1 MQKYLYPLL
10 ILLLFSCSSKKE
22 DNQNT
27 IVINPIV
34 VSESTLLSDFVEE
47 VKFIKL
53 ETKEESIIA
62 GPREIIIKDQF
73 IYAVDKFQKAIL
85 IFDMEGKFVSKLQ
98 KLGDGPDQYRNLGAV
113 FISDDESTIEIIE
126 NFGEKSKRLT
136 YSLFDFEL
144 LNSQP
149 FNSPFANSS
158 RRVGDVYYFATQ
170 QIENFVN
177 DEETNASIIIR
188 DQDNQLSSLF
198 PKNIETKR
206 SGFSPFTESFT
217 KNKKGELFFSL
228 VYDNTF
234 YQLKN
239 KEAIPVMSVDFG
251 SFGIDHSIGFESIE
265 RQMEY
270 LGQETEGKASFPVLN
285 VNEPNLLAFSY
296 YFKENGKN
304 SLHQYLDFK
313 KKDKIIHNKSIV
325 NDLSP
330 FPEKIFLSSYFLG
343 INHEVMHNEYLVDII
358 LPSYSLNGK
367 KEMEVEGLGLIQA
380 EDNPI
385 VMLMKVI

>member
-1 MQKYLYPLL
+1 MQKYLGPLL
-10 ILLLFSCSSKKE
+10 LLLAFSCSSKKE
-22 DNQNT
+22 DNKNT
-27 IVINPIV
+27 IVINPTEV
-34 VSESTLLSDFVEE
+34 VELTLLSDFVEE

-98 KLGDGPDQYRNLGAV
+98 KLGDGPDQYRNLGVV

-136 YSLFDFEL
+136 YSLLDFEL

-158 RRVGDVYYFATQ
+158 RRVGDIYYFATQ

-177 DEETNASIIIR
+177 DKVTNASIIIR
-188 DQDNQLSSLF
+188 DQDNQLSFLF

-217 KNKKGELFFSL
+217 QNKKGELFISL

-251 SFGIDHSIGFESIE
+251 SYGIDHSIGSESIE

-270 LGQETEGKASFPVLN
+270 LGQETERKVSFPVLN
-285 VNEPNLLAFSY
+285 VNEPYLMAFSY

-313 KKDKIIHNKSIV
+313 KKNKVIHTNSIV
-325 NDLSP
+325 NDLTP

-367 KEMEVEGLGLIQA
+367 NEMEVEGLGLIQA

-385 VMLMKVI
+385 VMLMKVK

>member
-98 KLGDGPDQYRNLGAV
+98 KLGDGSDQYRNLGAV

-217 KNKKGELFFSL
+217 KNKKGELFISL

-239 KEAIPVMSVDFG
+239 K
-251 SFGIDHSIGFESIE
+251 
-265 RQMEY
+265 
-270 LGQETEGKASFPVLN
+270 
-285 VNEPNLLAFSY
+285 
-296 YFKENGKN
+296 
-304 SLHQYLDFK
+304 
-313 KKDKIIHNKSIV
+313 
-325 NDLSP
+325 
-330 FPEKIFLSSYFLG
+330 
-343 INHEVMHNEYLVDII
+343 
-358 LPSYSLNGK
+358 
-367 KEMEVEGLGLIQA
+367 
-380 EDNPI
+380 
-385 VMLMKVI
+385 